1 MGNSKGGVGL
11 ISGKSVF
18 PYNGNSSGGVGLI
31 SGKIIFPRSGNS
43 SGGVGSIS
51 AGLFLVQRTTPEKKN
66 IKNKLRNNI
75 KSIFY
80 K

>member
-31 SGKIIFPRSGNS
+31 SGKIVFPCDGNS
-43 SGGVGSIS
+43 SGGVGLIS
-51 AGLFLVQRTTPEKKN
+51 ASLFLEQRTTPEKKN
-66 IKNKLRNNI
+66 FKNKLRNII
-75 KSIFY
+75 KSTIH